1 MIRRGQPSVDVKS
14 VFCVFGHG
22 AGYTCIC
29 VYLFACDATYTLYSR
44 LLALLAPTLPR
55 VLQRLQRSVRQ
66 PAHHRAATARARPR
80 PWPRRWKRRPAGRG
94 RGWGLPLEAWTRRL
108 PGVGCHV
115 GWARKLRN
123 LSGGVTNSEE
133 QLCIWLCI
141 WCVFAS
147 KTKTHRY
154 TRIRTPHPVNLTLVA
169 P

>member
-1 MIRRGQPSVDVKS
+1 MCIWTWGWIHVYL
-14 VFCVFGHG
+14 CVFVCLRRYIH
-22 AGYTCIC
+22 T
-29 VYLFACDATYTLYSR
+29 
-44 LLALLAPTLPR
+44 LLAATRSTRTYSTARAATLATIGAAAGAPSGSNGPL
-55 VLQRLQRSVRQ
+55 
-66 PAHHRAATARARPR
+66 ATARARPR
-80 PWPRRWKRRPAGRG
+80 PWPRRWKRRPAGRD

-108 PGVGCHV
+108 PGVGCHD

-154 TRIRTPHPVNLTLVA
+154 TRIRTPHPVYLTSR
-169 P
+169 PPT